1 MTNKEINEL
10 KIEGYT
16 ILRNKISS
24 DWLDKLSLAIDRSFI
39 EHRNIQIKNNN
50 DIKTDGVAL
59 HVLLNDSI
67 FVDFLK
73 HLQNIGFIQELQ
85 DNFFNSKCILNSFS
99 ALDNLPNQ
107 PNFSAVVHRDL
118 RFYSGDFPI
127 MINCLVMIDDFTT
140 DNGGTYL
147 LPQSH
152 LEERKPSDEEFF
164 SNACQVT
171 GKRGDILIFN
181 ANVWHSSAPNRTQGH
196 RRAIPIT
203 ISKSFMKQLLDYP
216 RAIGYDKM
224 DSFDTEFQQLLG
236 YHSRVPASLD
246 EWYQPESK
254 RFYKKDQD

>member
-1 MTNKEINEL
+1 MTNNETFEL
-10 KIEGYT
+10 KDKGYT

-24 DWLDKLSLAIDRSFI
+24 DWLDKLSVAIDKSFV
-39 EHRNIQIKNNN
+39 EHRKIQVENNN
-50 DIKTDGVAL
+50 DIKTEGVAL
-59 HVLLNDSI
+59 HVMLNDSVFI
-67 FVDFLK
+67 DFLK
-73 HLQNIGFIQELQ
+73 HLQSIGFIQELQ
-85 DNFFNSKCILNSFS
+85 DNFFESKCILNSFS

-118 RFYSGDFPI
+118 RFYSGNFPI
-127 MINCLVMIDDFTT
+127 MINCLVMVDDFTI

-147 LPQSH
+147 LAKSH
-152 LEERKPSDEEFF
+152 LEKRKPSDEEFF
-164 SNACQVT
+164 ANTDQAT

-181 ANVWHSSAPNRTQGH
+181 ANVWHSSAPNVTQEH

-216 RAIGYDKM
+216 RAIGYNKIDE
-224 DSFDTEFQQLLG
+224 FDYEFQQLLG

-246 EWYQPESK
+246 EWYQPENK

>member
-1 MTNKEINEL
+1 MTNNEIFEL
-10 KIEGYT
+10 KDKGYT

-24 DWLDKLSLAIDRSFI
+24 DWLDKLSVAIDKSFI
-39 EHRNIQIKNNN
+39 NHRKIQIENNN
-50 DIKTDGVAL
+50 DIKTEGVAL
-59 HVLLNDSI
+59 HVMLNDSI
-67 FVDFLK
+67 FIDFLK
-73 HLQNIGFIQELQ
+73 HLQNVGFIQELQ
-85 DNFFNSKCILNSFS
+85 DNFFESKCILNSFS

-107 PNFSAVVHRDL
+107 PNFSAIVHRDL

-127 MINCLVMIDDFTT
+127 MINCLVMVDDFTVE
-140 DNGGTYL
+140 NGGTYL
-147 LPQSH
+147 LAKSH
-152 LEERKPSDEEFF
+152 LEKRKPSDDEFF
-164 SNACQVT
+164 ANANQAT

-181 ANVWHSSAPNRTQGH
+181 ANVWHSSAPNKTQEH

-224 DSFDTEFQQLLG
+224 ENFDYEFQQLLG

-246 EWYQPESK
+246 EWYQPENK